1 MHQIQDEIDVKE
13 EECCPE
19 CLAEWVKAVNP
30 KAEGEMGESLAL
42 TCNVEGV
49 EVTADN
55 VKW

>member
-1 MHQIQDEIDVKE
+1 MKE
-13 EECCPE
+13 GECCPE